1 MVQETGIF
9 DGIGCGDGG
18 EEGEVEDMLEGYAI
32 EDIRVRVWRLASY
45 SKIRMQIHA
54 WCLVF
59 GLKVVMIKWL

>member
-32 EDIRVRVWRLASY
+32 EDIRVRVWRFGVLFENQNADS
-45 SKIRMQIHA
+45 
-54 WCLVF
+54 CLVF
-59 GLKVVMIKWL
+59 GVWCLVSKW